1 MYYVLIPDNSINITT
16 TENQENTTIIP
27 TTLATIGKY
36 SSLSLTHVIFPH
48 IVSALE

>member
-36 SSLSLTHVIFPH
+36 SSLSLTHVYISYFL
-48 IVSALE
+48 I